1 MYFYSEE
8 LDGSIKKYLHKH
20 THMPSSSA
28 GVVVVRRVA
37 VSALVASSSRYNTT
51 GSSSRLSRRT
61 FFSKKPLFK
70 DARIHPDRK
79 STSTV
84 FSSNKNMSTESNAN
98 LRDVIAKQVNIST
111 KEEFVE
117 RMPENAW
124 FIRPSGNPANK
135 EILTKMAG
143 EDVTEM
149 KSELLEIK
157 VLDVMS
163 DCAYAVIIAKA
174 SFDYKGTKNE
184 DIYTQSLLYK
194 KKGDGWELAWAH
206 RSTGRGFDQDMPG
219 PWP

>member
-1 MYFYSEE
+1 
-8 LDGSIKKYLHKH
+8 
-20 THMPSSSA
+20 MPSSSA

-37 VSALVASSSRYNTT
+37 VSALVASSSRYNNTT
-51 GSSSRLSRRT
+51 GSSSRFLSRRT
-61 FFSKKPLFK
+61 FSQRSLCSKTLRFI
-70 DARIHPDRK
+70 RDRK

-84 FSSNKNMSTESNAN
+84 FFSSNKNMSTESNAN

-149 KSELLEIK
+149 KSRIVGDQSSRRDERLRVRRYHRQSEL
-157 VLDVMS
+157 
-163 DCAYAVIIAKA
+163 
-174 SFDYKGTKNE
+174 
-184 DIYTQSLLYK
+184 
-194 KKGDGWELAWAH
+194 
-206 RSTGRGFDQDMPG
+206 
-219 PWP
+219 

>member
-1 MYFYSEE
+1 
-8 LDGSIKKYLHKH
+8 
-20 THMPSSSA
+20 MPSSSA
-28 GVVVVRRVA
+28 GVVVVVRRVA
-37 VSALVASSSRYNTT
+37 VSALVASSSRYNNTT

-61 FFSKKPLFK
+61 FFSKKPLFKK

-184 DIYTQSLLYK
+184 DIYTQSCLYK

>member
-1 MYFYSEE
+1 
-8 LDGSIKKYLHKH
+8 
-20 THMPSSSA
+20 MPS
-28 GVVVVRRVA
+28 VVVRRVA
-37 VSALVASSSRYNTT
+37 VSAVASASRYNNTT

-61 FFSKKPLFK
+61 FFSKKKPLFIK
-70 DARIHPDRK
+70 DARIHHPDRK
-79 STSTV
+79 STSSTV
-84 FSSNKNMSTESNAN
+84 FSLSNKNMSTESNNAN
-98 LRDVIAKQVNIST
+98 LRELIAKQVNIST

-117 RMPENAW
+117 KMPENAW
-124 FIRPSGNPANK
+124 YIRPSGNPANK
-135 EILTKMAG
+135 EIMTKMAG

-149 KSELLEIK
+149 KSQLLEIK

-174 SFDYKGTKNE
+174 SFDYKGTMNE
-184 DIYTQSLLYK
+184 DIYTQSCLYK

>member
-1 MYFYSEE
+1 MYFFYSEE

-20 THMPSSSA
+20 THMPSSA
-28 GVVVVRRVA
+28 GVVVRRVA

>member
-1 MYFYSEE
+1 
-8 LDGSIKKYLHKH
+8 
-20 THMPSSSA
+20 MPSSA
-28 GVVVVRRVA
+28 GGVVVVRRVA
-37 VSALVASSSRYNTT
+37 VSALASSSRYNTT
-51 GSSSRLSRRT
+51 GSSRLSRT

-70 DARIHPDRK
+70 DARIHHPHRRK

-84 FSSNKNMSTESNAN
+84 FSSNNIMSTESNAN
-98 LRDVIAKQVNIST
+98 LRELIAKQVNIST

-117 RMPENAW
+117 KMPENAW

-184 DIYTQSLLYK
+184 DIYTQSCLYK

-206 RSTGRGFDQDMPG
+206 RSSGRGFDQDMPG